1 MKMLYSLFIIL
12 ALLSGACADNLD
24 ESDGNA
30 PENEQITCTIV
41 SPGDEIS
48 GLAWGAGLLWAV
60 DASSDMVF
68 SIDTSTGDVVDSFP
82 ISHAGNQRA
91 TGLAFSEEHDV
102 LIVGLW
108 DYGTN
113 GYVYQYTTDGLNKG
127 STRMC
132 GG

>member
-1 MKMLYSLFIIL
+1 MKMLFSLFIIL
-12 ALLSGACADNLD
+12 ALLSSACADNSG
-24 ESDGNA
+24 ESDENV
-30 PENEQITCTIV
+30 PEICTIV

-68 SIDTSTGDVVDSFP
+68 SINTSTGDIVDSFP
-82 ISHAGNQRA
+82 ISHSGNLRA
-91 TGLAFSEEHDV
+91 TGLAYSEEHDV
-102 LIVGLW
+102 LIVGFW

-113 GYVYQYTTDGLNKG
+113 GYVYQYTLDGLNKG